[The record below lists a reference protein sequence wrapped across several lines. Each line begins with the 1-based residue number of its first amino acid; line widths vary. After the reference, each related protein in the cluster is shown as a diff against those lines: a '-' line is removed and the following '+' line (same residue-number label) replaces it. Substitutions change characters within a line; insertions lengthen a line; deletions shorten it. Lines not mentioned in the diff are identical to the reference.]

1 MINLSHVT
9 LRRGPRALIEDASL
23 TIYGGWRVG
32 VIGRNG
38 TGKSSLFAALL
49 GEFATDKGEIS
60 LQKGLAIATVAET
73 PALPDLAIEFALDGD
88 VELRRLEREL
98 VVAEDA
104 HDAHRISDIH
114 ERLNTI
120 GGYAARAR
128 AARLL
133 HGLGFSSAA
142 QVQPVASF
150 SGGWRMRLNLA
161 RALMCRSDLLLLDE
175 PTNHLDLDAVIW
187 LQAWLVDYPGTLL
200 VISHDREFL
209 DAVTT
214 HTLHLENARATLYTG
229 NYSQFERQRA
239 EQLALQSAAYAKQQR
254 QVAHLQ
260 SFINRFK
267 AKASKATQA
276 QSRIKQLERMQLVA
290 PAHFDSEFTFELPEP
305 ERLPS
310 PLIRFDNVSAGY
322 RASPSPQPSP
332 QRGEGDSLSSPPTS
346 SEYSSVPPSSMGADG
361 SYRPSPSMG
370 AGHSSIPS
378 PLMGEGKG
386 GGDKAQR
393 VILSGIKLLIA
404 PGDRIGLLGPNGA
417 GKSTLV
423 RTLAGELPA
432 LSGDATRSPHL
443 RVGYFAQH
451 QLEQLDPKASPLL
464 HLKRLDQSLGG
475 RAGELELRNF
485 LGGFNF
491 RGDRVF
497 EAVAPFSGGEKARLC
512 LAMVVYQKPNLLLLD
527 EPTNHLDLD
536 MRHALETALTSF
548 AGAVVLV
555 SHDRHLLSTTSETLL
570 RVSDGQC
577 LPFDGDLDD
586 YARWLTSRDSSSP
599 LPLGGEGKGEGVT
612 RLSAKDRRKAGADAR
627 ALRTAAKKL
636 DEKLNRLNAELK
648 ALDEQLAN
656 PALYSRAE
664 RTEISKLQRSHAQ
677 LRDEIGRTEE
687 EWLKIEDQIEQ
698 SGAG

>member
-1 MINLSHVT
+1 MITLNNVT
-9 LRRGPRALIEDASL
+9 LRRGPRALLEEASFTL
-23 TIYGGWRVG
+23 YGGWHVG

-49 GEFATDKGEIS
+49 GELQSDKGDIGV
-60 LQKGLAIATVAET
+60 QKGLAIATVAQET

-88 VELRRLEREL
+88 IELRQLERDL
-98 VVAEDA
+98 LVAEDA
-104 HDAHRISDIH
+104 HDLHRISDIH

-142 QVQPVASF
+142 QSQPVASF

-187 LQAWLVDYPGTLL
+187 LQDWLVDFPGTLL

-214 HTLHLENARATLYTG
+214 HTLHLENARAILYTG

-239 EQLALQSAAYAKQQR
+239 EKLALQSAMYAKQQR

-267 AKASKATQA
+267 AQATKATQA

-290 PAHFDSEFTFELPEP
+290 PAHFDSEFSFELLEP
-305 ERLPS
+305 DRLPA
-310 PLIRFDNVSAGY
+310 PLIRFDKVSAGY
-322 RASPSPQPSP
+322 INVS
-332 QRGEGDSLSSPPTS
+332 GNKT
-346 SEYSSVPPSSMGADG
+346 
-361 SYRPSPSMG
+361 
-370 AGHSSIPS
+370 
-378 PLMGEGKG
+378 
-386 GGDKAQR
+386 
-393 VILSGIKLLIA
+393 ILSGVKLLIA

-423 RTLAGELPA
+423 RTLAGELPT
-432 LSGDATRSPHL
+432 LSGDHTRSPHL

-464 HLKRLDQSLGG
+464 HLKRIDQAAGG
-475 RAGELELRNF
+475 KASEQELRNF

-512 LAMVVYQKPNLLLLD
+512 LALVVYQKPNLLLLD

-536 MRHALETALTSF
+536 MRHAVENALTTF

-555 SHDRHLLSTTSETLL
+555 SHDRHMLATTCDDLW
-570 RVSDGQC
+570 RVSDGHC
-577 LPFDGDLDD
+577 LPFEGDLDD
-586 YARWLTSRDSSSP
+586 YARWLTSRDRGSQTP
-599 LPLGGEGKGEGVT
+599 DATAATKPETKV
-612 RLSAKDRRKAGADAR
+612 SAKDRRKAGADER
-627 ALRTAAKKL
+627 ALRSTAKKL
-636 DEKLNRLNAELK
+636 DAQLSRQHAELK
-648 ALDEQLAN
+648 AIDEQLAD
-656 PALYSRAE
+656 PALYAGTPSDAVK
-664 RTEISKLQRSHAQ
+664 KLQRDHAR
-677 LRDEIGRTEE
+677 LREQISKTEE
-687 EWLKIEDQIEQ
+687 EWLAVEDQLEA
-698 SGAG
+698 SGLDPTEVAK

>member
-1 MINLSHVT
+1 MINLNHVT

-49 GEFATDKGEIS
+49 GELATDKGEIS
-60 LQKGLAIATVAET
+60 VQKGLAVATVAQET

-98 VVAEDA
+98 VAAEDA

-142 QVQPVASF
+142 QGQPVASF

-214 HTLHLENARATLYTG
+214 HTLHLENARATLYAG

-239 EQLALQSAAYAKQQR
+239 EQLALQTAAYAKQQR

-290 PAHFDSEFTFELPEP
+290 PAHFDSEFAFELPEP

-322 RASPSPQPSP
+322 AFI
-332 QRGEGDSLSSPPTS
+332 
-346 SEYSSVPPSSMGADG
+346 
-361 SYRPSPSMG
+361 PSPST
-370 AGHSSIPS
+370 
-378 PLMGEGKG
+378 GEGKG
-386 GGDKAQR
+386 WGDKAQR
-393 VILSGIKLLIA
+393 VILTSIKLLIA

-464 HLKRLDQSLGG
+464 HLKRLDQVLGG